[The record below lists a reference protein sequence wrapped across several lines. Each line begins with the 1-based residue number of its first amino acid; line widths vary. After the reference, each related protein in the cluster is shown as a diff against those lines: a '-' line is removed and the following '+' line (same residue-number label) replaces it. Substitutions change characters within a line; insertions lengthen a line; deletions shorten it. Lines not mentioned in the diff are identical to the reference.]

1 MPTPVHQHHPQSF
14 VSDSYLAQQQ
24 QGNAPSSSFGMRS
37 GGGSCGGSRSGV
49 GARRGFL
56 SFDSTDSSDFLGLM
70 GQHQNHDPTGA
81 AGGVGSGA
89 PPPPAPGMGMSRS
102 VLGRSNSVGP
112 DGTILGR
119 DGLPAAPPPNGL
131 LFGGAPASGSFAGMM
146 MAANNMGPN
155 GGRGGIGG
163 GPVGVCGPSRVMV
176 LPGEIPSRK
185 ALEFE
190 ELGEVGR
197 GEFGSVSCCRKRTD
211 GVIYAVKRQ
220 VSCVSPPSCWIIF

>member
-1 MPTPVHQHHPQSF
+1 
-14 VSDSYLAQQQ
+14 
-24 QGNAPSSSFGMRS
+24 
-37 GGGSCGGSRSGV
+37 
-49 GARRGFL
+49 
-56 SFDSTDSSDFLGLM
+56 
-70 GQHQNHDPTGA
+70 
-81 AGGVGSGA
+81 
-89 PPPPAPGMGMSRS
+89 MGMSRS

-112 DGTILGR
+112 DGMILGR
-119 DGLPAAPPPNGL
+119 DGLPAAPPSGL

-146 MAANNMGPN
+146 AANNMAN
-155 GGRGGIGG
+155 GGGGVGG
-163 GPVGVCGPSRVMV
+163 AVGVCGPSRVMV

-220 VSCVSPPSCWIIF
+220 VSCVSPPTSFWTTF